1 MATYVELQVTSH
13 FSFLRG
19 ASSPEELFSAAA
31 LLGHSALGLTDWGG
45 VPGIVR
51 GWRGQK
57 ATGVRMIAGA
67 RVDLT
72 DGRALL
78 LYPTDRAAWS
88 RLTRLLSVGKARGG
102 KGCCILDW
110 CDVVAHAEGLI
121 AILVPDLPDDNTAAH
136 LAELRETFDARG
148 YLALSLRR
156 RPDDVERLVQLDALA
171 RDAGMRS
178 VATGDVLYHTPEARP
193 LQDVMTAT
201 RLGRTVADCGV
212 EDGTA
217 CGEAWCMTEY
227 ELGTWECQAVCGIC
241 GRPWIVDGAP
251 ATALPIA
258 GSDWCSSD
266 VQSSSRCTPPRPD
279 VAEHWLAVALLEH
292 ASIASFARFMLEMLS
307 LGAPPALLEDIIEA
321 TNDELSHTQLTLSL
335 ARRFGAPPLEPGPLP
350 PAAPPSTAIE
360 DIARA
365 LVAEACVGE
374 TLSALELREAS
385 LHAADP
391 QVRVTLCAIA
401 DDEMRHARLGW
412 RSLQWLCHVGPPA
425 LTEVIRAEFERA
437 MTEARRHRSGHPTDA
452 LEPYGILSMETK
464 TRLFDEALGQLIAP
478 CAEAI
483 LAAGDARRA
492 GEHRHEPPV
501 TLRS

>member
-193 LQDVMTAT
+193 LQDVMTAIREKT
-201 RLGRTVADCGV
+201 TIDALGFRR
-212 EDGTA
+212 
-217 CGEAWCMTEY
+217 
-227 ELGTWECQAVCGIC
+227 AVHGPQSQIP
-241 GRPWIVDGAP
+241 GRDGAKVRG
-251 ATALPIA
+251 L
-258 GSDWCSSD
+258 
-266 VQSSSRCTPPRPD
+266 SRCN
-279 VAEHWLAVALLEH
+279 
-292 ASIASFARFMLEMLS
+292 S
-307 LGAPPALLEDIIEA
+307 G
-321 TNDELSHTQLTLSL
+321 Q
-335 ARRFGAPPLEPGPLP
+335 
-350 PAAPPSTAIE
+350 
-360 DIARA
+360 
-365 LVAEACVGE
+365 
-374 TLSALELREAS
+374 
-385 LHAADP
+385 
-391 QVRVTLCAIA
+391 
-401 DDEMRHARLGW
+401 
-412 RSLQWLCHVGPPA
+412 
-425 LTEVIRAEFERA
+425 
-437 MTEARRHRSGHPTDA
+437 RRHRRP
-452 LEPYGILSMETK
+452 M
-464 TRLFDEALGQLIAP
+464 
-478 CAEAI
+478 
-483 LAAGDARRA
+483 
-492 GEHRHEPPV
+492 PV
-501 TLRS
+501 RSWRDPVSISL